1 MSISAAV
8 ATRKSGVDTGD
19 LDLSDVSIAMMPR
32 WMQIVLGGSVGA
44 ITLGNSIFVAQDT
57 YESVVSGKNPGL
69 LVHELVHVDQ
79 WRREGTVAFLSRYMS
94 EYVRNRMIG
103 LDHRT
108 AYRAISFEACAYDVS
123 ERTHRDVA

>member
-19 LDLSDVSIAMMPR
+19 LDLSEVSVRMMPH
-32 WMQIVLGGSVGA
+32 WMHIALGGSVAA
-44 ITLGNSIFVAQDT
+44 ITLGNSIFVAQDG
-57 YESVVSGKNPGL
+57 YEAVVSGKNPGL

-79 WRREGTVAFLSRYMS
+79 WRREGRVAFVSRYAI
-94 EYVRNRMIG
+94 EYARNRLIG

-108 AYRAISFEACAYDVS
+108 AYRAIGFEVAAYDVS
-123 ERTHRDVA
+123 ERALRDVA